1 MTTHIYRTRGTC
13 SRSISVTLDDDMTV
27 RDVRFVGG
35 CHGNLQGV
43 SKLVEGRKA
52 QEVIKL
58 LEGIRCGD
66 KPTSCPDQ
74 LSKALQEALAK
85 N

>member
-27 RDVRFVGG
+27 RDVQFVGG

-58 LEGIRCGD
+58 LEGLRCGA